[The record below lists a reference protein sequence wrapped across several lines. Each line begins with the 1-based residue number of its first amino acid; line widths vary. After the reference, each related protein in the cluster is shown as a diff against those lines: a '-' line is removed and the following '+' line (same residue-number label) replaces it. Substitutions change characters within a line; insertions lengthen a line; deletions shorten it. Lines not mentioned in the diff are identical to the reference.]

1 MKFLST
7 IFILF
12 FFEFAMGQIPGT
24 PSLFST
30 NQVPRV
36 YTHSVTS
43 PNSSLIT
50 ANVIA
55 QVINTAQNPI
65 IASGVL
71 WGRGIPTVASNL
83 GKSTDGIISG
93 GPFTSIANPLPTDV
107 DSINFVAY
115 ATTNNGKT
123 YYGKVLT
130 IYRTV
135 TSPYTGRVWMIHN
148 LGAKAMPKEPQTNGD
163 LDSYGNLYQWG
174 RSSDGHE
181 IILPIQS
188 PIYTGQAIT
197 GGNPFSSNTTT
208 KPSGYANAPASTF
221 INAGAS
227 PNQWNLIDANAGQ
240 RDTWQATGI
249 NNPCPDGFRVPSST
263 EFSAETSNFS
273 PQNSSG
279 AFNSFLKLPP
289 TGRRTFVNS
298 LTASGL
304 SYFLPTS
311 GNYWTST
318 INGTD
323 TRFSNSVYFTSAG
336 TSISTTTSLG
346 RANGLAIRCIKGQ
359 PSSGGTA
366 VITSYTPISSS
377 GTMTASVAVS
387 GVTQTFTAAVT
398 TPGTYNI
405 STAPVNGVRFS
416 GSGTL
421 SATGPIVLTASGT
434 PILGTAPPT
443 FNTYVTNTV
452 PFGTFTRTIQGWTTN
467 GTAVVNSYTR
477 INPTPTIIL
486 ENPISPTETFSADV
500 ATPGSYNL
508 TAINNGLT
516 FTASGTF
523 TQTGIQNIVFNAVGT
538 AANTGTY
545 TFTSN
550 TTPAATFQLSYISQT
565 TNGTLI
571 RSIYQGNSQTGT
583 LYAGV
588 SAPVT
593 TKVNLDIT
601 YTSNGGNYNISTN
614 PVNGVTFSNTGNI
627 ISGPG
632 RQTISLFASGT
643 PIYKGTYTF
652 NTNTTPSMSITV
664 NMDGQ
669 ASSNGSAIISSVTLG
684 GSTGTIIHPVAVSGV
699 SQTITVNVTKLGTY
713 NISALANGV
722 TYSAL
727 GTFTELGFQDITLN
741 ASGTPTAPGIYN
753 FTINTSPNVTFT
765 RDVNSQSS
773 NGKAVFESW
782 SPFSSSGS
790 MFVGITDYGT
800 NRETIRAAVTTAGTY
815 NISTNTVNGITFSA
829 PAGGTGAS
837 NPFNLELTSSGTP
850 ISEGTF
856 EFTTNTTPSFKF
868 SKTVSS
874 GADPSSNG
882 SAIISSITYNTNNLN
897 TYSGAPFGIQAN
909 QYVRYIVNASKAGW
923 YNISSFFNGLSF
935 NSYGNIPVGS
945 TTITLLGQGTPII
958 YGLFY
963 PVLNVSNVT
972 GNSYYAVTVKPNGST
987 NGNGII
993 SSLNS
998 TSQNG
1003 TMTNGVAVSGVSQTH
1018 NVTVTRVGDYN
1029 LSASRNGV
1037 TFAASGTFTSTGVQ
1051 NIQFN
1056 ATGTPTTLG
1065 TNSFVFP
1072 FVTPVLDF
1080 TREVFDA
1087 SSNGSAN
1094 FSSYTLGASQGTMKV
1109 GENVSGVTQ
1118 TIQVIR
1124 GRSGILS
1131 YNISATANGV
1141 TFSASGNTT
1150 SGNIGQTFDIVLT
1163 ASGTPTAA
1171 GNISFN
1177 SNTNPV
1183 ITFTRTIDP

>member
-7 IFILF
+7 ILILF
-12 FFEFAMGQIPGT
+12 FFEFAVGQIPGT

-71 WGRGIPTVASNL
+71 WGRGIPTVTSNL

-93 GPFTSIANPLPTDV
+93 GPFTSIANPLPNDV

-115 ATTNNGKT
+115 ATTIDGKHH
-123 YYGKVLT
+123 YGKVLT
-130 IYRTV
+130 ISRTV
-135 TSPYTGRVWMIHN
+135 TSPFTGRVWMIHN
-148 LGAKAMPKEPQTNGD
+148 LGATAMPKEPQTDGD
-163 LDSYGNLYQWG
+163 FDSYGNLYQWG
-174 RSSDGHE
+174 RRSDGHE
-181 IILPIQS
+181 IVLPIQS
-188 PIYTGQAIT
+188 PTYTGQAIT
-197 GGNPFSSNTTT
+197 GGTAFSSSTGTR
-208 KPSGYANAPASTF
+208 PSGYANAPASTF
-221 INAGAS
+221 IRFTSSPFWWNASDNLA
-227 PNQWNLIDANAGQ
+227 NQRSL
-240 RDTWQATGI
+240 WQASGI

-263 EFSAETSNFS
+263 EFLAEISYFS
-273 PQNSSG
+273 SQNSSG

-289 TGRRTFVNS
+289 TGIRTNANS
-298 LTASGL
+298 LVLSGY

-318 INGTD
+318 LNTNND
-323 TRFSNSVYFTSAG
+323 FSNSVYFTNSG

-366 VITSYTPISSS
+366 VVTGYAPVSSS

-387 GVTQTFTAAVT
+387 GVTQTFNATVA

-405 STAPVNGVRFS
+405 STLPVNGVSFR

-421 SATGPIVLTASGT
+421 SAIGTQPIVLTASGT

-443 FNTYVTNTV
+443 SSSYVTSTA
-452 PFGTFTRTIQGWTTN
+452 PSITFTRTIQGWTTN

-477 INPTPTIIL
+477 INPTPTIIF
-486 ENPISPTETFSADV
+486 ENPISPLTETLSADV

-550 TTPAATFQLSYISQT
+550 TTPAATFQLSYISRT
-565 TNGTLI
+565 TNGTARLNI
-571 RSIYQGNSQTGT
+571 DKGNQTFGSLVAGTPATSANYQRFAGDVTGGTYSITS
-583 LYAGV
+583 
-588 SAPVT
+588 T
-593 TKVNLDIT
+593 TE
-601 YTSNGGNYNISTN
+601 
-614 PVNGVTFSNTGNI
+614 NGVTFSGNGNWNTGAN
-627 ISGPG
+627 S
-632 RQTISLFASGT
+632 TMNLLASGT
-643 PIYKGTYTF
+643 PIYKGSYTF
-652 NTNTTPSMSITV
+652 GTNTTPNIPFIV
-664 NMDGQ
+664 NFGGE
-669 ASSNGSAIISSVTLG
+669 ASSGGTAIISSFALG

-722 TYSAL
+722 TYSTL
-727 GTFTELGFQDITLN
+727 GTFTALGFQDITLN
-741 ASGTPTAPGIYN
+741 ASGTPTVTGIYN

-773 NGKAVFESW
+773 NGKAIITSW
-782 SPFSSSGS
+782 SPVSSSGS
-790 MFVGITDYGT
+790 MFVGITDYGA
-800 NRETIRAAVTTAGTY
+800 NRQTIRAPFTTAGTY

-829 PAGGTGAS
+829 PAGSTGS
-837 NPFNLELTSSGTP
+837 NSPFNLELTSSGTP

-856 EFTTNTTPSFKF
+856 NYTINTTPSLTF

-882 SAIISSITYNTNNLN
+882 SATISSINYNTNNLDP
-897 TYSGAPFGIQAN
+897 YSGLPFVPPFN
-909 QYVRYIVNASKAGW
+909 QYVRYNVIASKAGW
-923 YNISSFFNGLSF
+923 YNISSFYNGITL
-935 NSYGNIPVGS
+935 NGYGNLTVGNN
-945 TTITLLGQGTPII
+945 TINLFGQGTPII

-972 GNSYYAVTVKPNGST
+972 GNTYYVARVKPNVST

-998 TSQNG
+998 TSPNG
-1003 TMTNGVAVSGVSQTH
+1003 TMIMGAPVSGVSQTH
-1018 NVTVTRVGDYN
+1018 NVTVTRVGDYD
-1029 LSASRNGV
+1029 LSASTNGV
-1037 TFAASGTFTSTGVQ
+1037 TFAASGTFTSTGNQ
-1051 NIQFN
+1051 DIQFN
-1056 ATGTPTTLG
+1056 ATGTPTTEGNNNFTFTGVSPSL
-1065 TNSFVFP
+1065 TFSR
-1072 FVTPVLDF
+1072 PVLQP
-1080 TREVFDA
+1080 
-1087 SSNGSAN
+1087 SSNGTAIFSAPW
-1094 FSSYTLGASQGTMKV
+1094 TLEFAGNMRV
-1109 GENVSGVTQ
+1109 GQNVSGVTH
-1118 TIQVIR
+1118 TIRVIR
-1124 GRSGILS
+1124 GKTGIQS

-1150 SGNIGQTFDIVLT
+1150 AGPQGNEFDIWFT

-1171 GNISFN
+1171 GNITFTT
-1177 SNTNPV
+1177 NTNPA